1 VLDLKVGLVKEVKL
15 LDVDGSVNMSFKL
28 KSPYKIDNTP
38 IYFVEEEDGILGR
51 TNMNCSITINS
62 KVRDPKQIESIIK
75 HEKVH
80 VKQIKD
86 GRLAYDDNNI
96 YHRKS
101 GKGKWKV
108 KKRSKQVDG
117 SPLNWWEGEAY
128 KK

>member
-1 VLDLKVGLVKEVKL
+1 
-15 LDVDGSVNMSFKL
+15 MSFKL
-28 KSPYKIDNTP
+28 KPNPTWYNKDLMNTP
-38 IYFVEEEDGILGR
+38 IYFVKEEDGVLGR
-51 TNMNCSITINS
+51 TNMNCSITIND
-62 KVRDPKQIESIIK
+62 KVKDQKQVKEIID
-75 HEKVH
+75 HEMVH

-108 KKRSKQVDG
+108 EKRSKQSDG
-117 SPLNWWEGEAY
+117 SPVTWWEKEAY

>member
-1 VLDLKVGLVKEVKL
+1 
-15 LDVDGSVNMSFKL
+15 M
-28 KSPYKIDNTP
+28 
-38 IYFVEEEDGILGR
+38 
-51 TNMNCSITINS
+51 
-62 KVRDPKQIESIIK
+62 
-75 HEKVH
+75 VH

-96 YHRKS
+96 YHRKN

-117 SPLNWWEGEAY
+117 SPINWWEAEAY

>member
-1 VLDLKVGLVKEVKL
+1 MG
-15 LDVDGSVNMSFKL
+15 FKL
-28 KSPYKIDNTP
+28 ESPYNIDNTP
-38 IYFVEEEDGILGR
+38 IYFTKEEDGVLGR
-51 TNMNCSITINS
+51 TNMNCTITIND
-62 KVRDPKQIESIIK
+62 KVRNQKQIKEIID
-75 HEKVH
+75 HEMVH

-96 YHRKS
+96 YHRKN

-117 SPLNWWEGEAY
+117 SPINWWEKEAY

>member
-1 VLDLKVGLVKEVKL
+1 MG
-15 LDVDGSVNMSFKL
+15 FKL
-28 KSPYKIDNTP
+28 NSPYDINNTP
-38 IYFVEEEDGILGR
+38 IYFVKEEDGVLGR
-51 TNMNCSITINS
+51 TNMNCTITINDN
-62 KVRDPKQIESIIK
+62 VRNQKQLKEIIN
-75 HEKVH
+75 HEMVH

-117 SPLNWWEGEAY
+117 SPISWWEKEAY

>member
-1 VLDLKVGLVKEVKL
+1 
-15 LDVDGSVNMSFKL
+15 MAFKL
-28 KSPYKIDNTP
+28 KPSPPWYNKDLMNVP
-38 IYFVEEEDGILGR
+38 IYFVKEEDGVLGR
-51 TNMNCSITINS
+51 TNMNCSITIND
-62 KVRDPKQIESIIK
+62 KVKDQKQIKEIID
-75 HEKVH
+75 HEMVH

-117 SPLNWWEGEAY
+117 SPINWWEAEAY

>member
-1 VLDLKVGLVKEVKL
+1 MKEVKP

-38 IYFVEEEDGILGR
+38 IYFVEEEDGVLGR

-62 KVRDPKQIESIIK
+62 KVIDPKQVESIIK

-86 GRLAYDDNNI
+86 GRLAYDIITFTIEKVVKVN
-96 YHRKS
+96 
-101 GKGKWKV
+101 GKL
-108 KKRSKQVDG
+108 KKEVNK
-117 SPLNWWEGEAY
+117 
-128 KK
+128 